1 MSDRIFGLILTALA
15 LALFASAT
23 QLESP
28 FFADPV
34 GPKTFPMLIA
44 GAALLSALV
53 MISLPDQEPNWPNF
67 LTLKKLGLALLVLV
81 FYALTL
87 KPLGFLLPTALASAI
102 LSFQISPKLVG
113 SVATGIG
120 LSAGLFC
127 IFKFGLGLSL
137 FPFPRVLFG

>member
-34 GPKTFPMLIA
+34 GPKTFPMFIA

-67 LTLKKLGLALLVLV
+67 LTLKKLGFA
-81 FYALTL
+81 
-87 KPLGFLLPTALASAI
+87 
-102 LSFQISPKLVG
+102 
-113 SVATGIG
+113 
-120 LSAGLFC
+120 
-127 IFKFGLGLSL
+127 
-137 FPFPRVLFG
+137 

>member
-1 MSDRIFGLILTALA
+1 
-15 LALFASAT
+15 
-23 QLESP
+23 
-28 FFADPV
+28 
-34 GPKTFPMLIA
+34 
-44 GAALLSALV
+44 LLSALV

-102 LSFQISPKLVG
+102 LSFQISPKLIG
-113 SVATGIG
+113 SISTGVG

>member
-15 LALFASAT
+15 LALFASAM

-34 GPKTFPMLIA
+34 GPKTFPILIA
-44 GAALLSALV
+44 AAAAICALV
-53 MISLPDQEPNWPNF
+53 MILFPDQEPNWPNF
-67 LTLKKLGLALLVLV
+67 ATMKKLALALIVLI

-87 KPLGFLLPTALASAI
+87 KPLGFLLPTALAAAI
-102 LSFQISPKLVG
+102 LSFQISPKLIG

-120 LSAGLFC
+120 LSAGLFF

>member
-1 MSDRIFGLILTALA
+1 MSDRIFGLILAALA
-15 LALFASAT
+15 LALFASAM

-34 GPKTFPMLIA
+34 GPKTFPFLIA

-53 MISLPDQEPNWPNF
+53 IVMLPDQEPKWPNF
-67 LTLKKLGLALLVLV
+67 NTLKKLTLALLVLV

-87 KPLGFLLPTALASAI
+87 KPFGFLLPTAIASAI
-102 LSFQISPKLVG
+102 LSFQISPKF
-113 SVATGIG
+113 VASTTTGIG
-120 LSAGLFC
+120 LSTALFF

-137 FPFPRVLFG
+137 FPFPRVLSG